1 MTLRA
6 YLIIMGAMTII
17 SWLVFTY
24 IIFNINPEKTN
35 WIGFLMFYASL
46 AISLIGTAALIGFIV
61 RFVFLRK
68 AVVFYSV
75 RNAFRQSI
83 FFSFFII
90 TVLLLLSKNLFS
102 WLNVV
107 ILIIG
112 ISILEYF
119 ILNYSKHQEEEI
131 NNEINNNNVSL

>member
-1 MTLRA
+1 
-6 YLIIMGAMTII
+6 MGAMTII

>member
-6 YLIIMGAMTII
+6 YLIVMGAMTFI
-17 SWLVFTY
+17 SWLVFAY
-24 IIFNINPEKTN
+24 VIFNINPEKTN

-46 AISLIGTAALIGFIV
+46 AISLIGTAAIIGFIV

-68 AVVFYSV
+68 NLAFFSV

-83 FFSFFII
+83 FFTFFII

-102 WLNVV
+102 WLNVI

-119 ILNYSKHQEEEI
+119 ILNYSKRPPEEI
-131 NNEINNNNVSL
+131 KNEINNNLPC